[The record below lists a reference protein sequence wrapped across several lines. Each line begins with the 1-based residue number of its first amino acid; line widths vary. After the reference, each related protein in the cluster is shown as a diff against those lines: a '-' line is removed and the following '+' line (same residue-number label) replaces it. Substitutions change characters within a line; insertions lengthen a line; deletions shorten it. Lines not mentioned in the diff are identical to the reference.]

1 MARGIPTHWRTVAL
15 HPLAPQDNSPQAPAA
30 FRCRDAVKAR
40 DSGGDSHGSSS
51 RPSAPL
57 AALEAGWR
65 GEARPPVVAPRGEKF
80 VGALRDPARPDPRS
94 LCRAWS
100 RPGHAQVTPRPERPA
115 ASPPGASSSDPR
127 GRLGET
133 PWGSSGGWR
142 SNSGGVLRAR
152 AGEVP
157 RPHFAATFAGS
168 PAGEGG
174 ERLRGVEGRR
184 AGREASVS
192 IFFVRPSAVEPVAR
206 GRRARDL
213 RVAEPWMDRIGALDS
228 AKSCGGGPSETGR
241 CAPRSVWGAGSLRRG
256 RPDSGALAR
265 LVIGLQQ
272 GREWEAGSSAWSCS
286 DPRGESGASPPWPK
300 RTSSMSFPGP
310 ALSLL
315 KRWRTPLHY
324 ACAYG
329 NPAVV
334 ALLVKRKCSIDL
346 CDSDGNT
353 PLMKALQYEEE
364 ECAIILLEHGANP
377 NVHNNKGETP
387 LHYVIFYRNTLIAKK
402 LLSSNADIEAKNTS
416 GQTPLLLAIKKN
428 RQMMVEFFIK
438 NKANVHAVDDNG
450 RTALMLAV
458 EHKSTQIA
466 ELLLHCGVNVSASD
480 NCGEIA
486 LSYAIARGN
495 TANRNLILQY
505 MKGKSRT
512 SVNFNPV
519 KESPKD
525 DSLRRSIKKSHS
537 DDSLFA
543 MVGGSYEAHI
553 KNIPE
558 KGGEFIEASRQS
570 MKDEVKYDTGNQKS
584 GNLPDKSKPS
594 SRKKEILETTL
605 VQAIRIKNDC
615 PSIPSPESKM
625 TLSQILPQNSV
636 CHSFG
641 DAHQREKDGINGH
654 TEAEPLWFSSSEE
667 EEEGLDDTKSKQPQV
682 FSEGGPQMCISHS
695 SGEKHYI
702 AKEKADGH
710 VHASRDSSDF
720 RKCTDPITIKEA
732 LPRTGLGK
740 VKEKTVKLAETH
752 FDMTS
757 EEEHKSFDDG
767 QCTQSQVFSED
778 HPPMFVSHSSGEKHH
793 KAKEKEDGHVHDSVS
808 LSKTQ
813 KAVLLLQRI
822 IKSKKSHCTQCS
834 LHVKKN
840 AQLENEIHDLKQR
853 VSEFKQENIEFK
865 QQLHNLRYTLKE
877 DEVKRKK

>member
-1 MARGIPTHWRTVAL
+1 MGSRVLRLVLLRPPRRKRSESTLAKEDILDGFSRTSFVPFEALETASAPATPLINKHHPTFSRSNTISKPYVSNIL
-15 HPLAPQDNSPQAPAA
+15 PLDAPKKSRAPLPPMPASQSAPQDLTNIQ
-30 FRCRDAVKAR
+30 
-40 DSGGDSHGSSS
+40 
-51 RPSAPL
+51 
-57 AALEAGWR
+57 
-65 GEARPPVVAPRGEKF
+65 
-80 VGALRDPARPDPRS
+80 
-94 LCRAWS
+94 
-100 RPGHAQVTPRPERPA
+100 ERPA
-115 ASPPGASSSDPR
+115 SCVVKSTSVEETASY
-127 GRLGET
+127 L
-133 PWGSSGGWR
+133 
-142 SNSGGVLRAR
+142 
-152 AGEVP
+152 
-157 RPHFAATFAGS
+157 H
-168 PAGEGG
+168 
-174 ERLRGVEGRR
+174 
-184 AGREASVS
+184 
-192 IFFVRPSAVEPVAR
+192 
-206 GRRARDL
+206 
-213 RVAEPWMDRIGALDS
+213 
-228 AKSCGGGPSETGR
+228 
-241 CAPRSVWGAGSLRRG
+241 
-256 RPDSGALAR
+256 
-265 LVIGLQQ
+265 
-272 GREWEAGSSAWSCS
+272 
-286 DPRGESGASPPWPK
+286 
-300 RTSSMSFPGP
+300 
-310 ALSLL
+310 
-315 KRWRTPLHY
+315 RTPLHY

-740 VKEKTVKLAETH
+740 VKEKTVKLETH

-767 QCTQSQVFSED
+767 QCTQSQKV
-778 HPPMFVSHSSGEKHH
+778 K
-793 KAKEKEDGHVHDSVS
+793 KAK
-808 LSKTQ
+808 
-813 KAVLLLQRI
+813 
-822 IKSKKSHCTQCS
+822 
-834 LHVKKN
+834 
-840 AQLENEIHDLKQR
+840 
-853 VSEFKQENIEFK
+853 
-865 QQLHNLRYTLKE
+865 
-877 DEVKRKK
+877 